1 MVLQVKDPA
10 LSHMWCRLQL
20 LCRFNPWPGNFG
32 CSPHPH
38 EIVSIMVQNLY
49 FKNFILSMDW
59 EAEISI
65 YTLLYTKSTGN
76 KDLLYIS
83 RKSIQF
89 SVTAYM
95 GIESGKEWMCIY
107 IYG

>member
-1 MVLQVKDPA
+1 
-10 LSHMWCRLQL
+10 
-20 LCRFNPWPGNFG
+20 
-32 CSPHPH
+32 
-38 EIVSIMVQNLY
+38 
-49 FKNFILSMDW
+49 MDW

-95 GIESGKEWMCIY
+95 GIESGKEWIYVYIY
-107 IYG
+107 IYIYIWLIHCVYMYC